1 MKSSII
7 YRPFQKEDTD
17 ALVAVIIDSWN
28 YRAMF
33 SETVAYHF
41 ASVFLYFALI
51 QASFLQVAVLDG
63 KPVGIIIG
71 DIKTE
76 QKRMQNYVYYL
87 KLIGHGFRLLLSKEG
102 RQVLNQHALEVSKVN
117 EDMLSKQTTHFDAE
131 VAIFA
136 VSPKTQGLGVGSNLY
151 QYFLDELKARNL
163 PNYYLYTDTS
173 CNYGFYDHKGL
184 QCVSA
189 VKHIIEKPVK
199 KEVELYLYTGKVV

>member
-1 MKSSII
+1 MKSSVI
-7 YRPFQKEDTD
+7 YRPFQNEDVD
-17 ALVAVIIDSWN
+17 ALVAVILDSWN

-51 QASFLQVAVLDG
+51 QASFSQVAVLDG
-63 KPVGIIIG
+63 NTVGIIIG

-76 QKRMQNYVYYL
+76 RKWMQNYVYYS
-87 KLIGHGFRLLLSKEG
+87 KLIRHGFRLLLSNEG
-102 RQVLNQHALEVSKVN
+102 RQVLKHHALEVSKVN
-117 EDMLSKQTTHFDAE
+117 EVMLAKQTTNFDAE

-136 VSPKTQGLGVGSNLY
+136 VSPKTQGLGVGTKLY

-184 QCVSA
+184 QRVA
-189 VKHIIEKPVK
+189 AMKHVIEEPVK